1 MHHLKECW
9 LSASKKFTA
18 LILIIAAL
26 VSCQEEFAMIT
37 LQVGDSRFEVSIART
52 VEDRGRGLM
61 FRTDLGPR
69 EGMLFVFDDDEHR
82 AFWMKNTPLP
92 LSIAFLSAD
101 GKILQIESLVPY
113 SEMRVRSR
121 QPSRYALELNAGAFE
136 EVGAEVG
143 DVIRFPRNWN

>member
-1 MHHLKECW
+1 
-9 LSASKKFTA
+9 
-18 LILIIAAL
+18 
-26 VSCQEEFAMIT
+26 MIT
-37 LQVGDSRFEVSIART
+37 LQVGDGRFEVSIART

-61 FRTDLGPR
+61 FRTDLASR

-101 GKILQIESLVPY
+101 GKILQIESLVPF

-121 QPSRYALELNAGAFE
+121 QPARYALELNAGAFK

-143 DVIRFPRNWN
+143 DVIRFPRSWN